1 MKNILAVLLSM
12 PVIAFSQNNEKVE
25 LQNIPAYC
33 VTIVALE
40 EMLSKHEEL
49 PMIRGK
55 SVRDINGKT
64 VENSL
69 VIFVNMENKS
79 WTITERT
86 QSGKYCVIAL
96 GEEFQPVPNN
106 IIEDVIKERQR
117 KRS

>member
-12 PVIAFSQNNEKVE
+12 PVIAFSQNNENVE

-33 VTIVALE
+33 TSIQMLE
-40 EMLSKHEEL
+40 DILSKHEEL

-55 SVRDINGKT
+55 SFRDVNGKS
-64 VENSL
+64 VQNSL
-69 VIFVNMENKS
+69 VIFVNVKDKS
-79 WTITERT
+79 WTITERI

-96 GEEFQPVPNN
+96 GEEFQPVPND
-106 IIEDVIKERQR
+106 IIEDVVKERQR